1 MKQDVFETIE
11 MEPGFFRIENGG
23 VRCFFIEGDDR
34 AMLVDTGFGNGD
46 LRSLVQSLTKL
57 PIFVV
62 NTHADGDH
70 TGCNHQF
77 QEIWMH
83 PAEFDYY
90 AQKGNTCDNLH
101 PLWEGDTLSLGK
113 WNFEVLLI
121 PGHTPG
127 SIALLI
133 VNTKSSS
140 VGTVSKLGQSIY
152 LARNEIF
159 PLISRASIN
168 SNRSEIRSGKSC
180 PPTGRFLS
188 LRIPF
193 LNCWKS
199 LPNFLQGNMPD
210 SLIPVDGHAKNMT
223 AVWQSSSIRLCIR
236 FKPMDLHHISQKII
250 RKKCKPWRNDYE
262 SIVSQRK
269 PACTRLHLHC
279 IIRSGKTAP

>member
-1 MKQDVFETIE
+1 MKILIRIREIYGIIMMRIAFLFDCYDSGETLSFETHTREYEKTKIRIPERSFVMKQDVFETIE

-127 SIALLI
+127 SIALLDREHEI
-133 VNTKSSS
+133 LISGDSVQTGTIYLFGPGRNLPSYIASLHKLEQIRDSVREILPSHGQIPVSPNTI
-140 VGTVSKLGQSIY
+140 SKLLEVAPKLLAGEYAGQPDP
-152 LARNEIF
+152 RGRPCQEF
-159 PLISRASIN
+159 D
-168 SNRSEIRSGKSC
+168 SGVAM
-180 PPTGRFLS
+180 FL
-188 LRIPF
+188 
-193 LNCWKS
+193 
-199 LPNFLQGNMPD
+199 
-210 SLIPVDGHAKNMT
+210 
-223 AVWQSSSIRLCIR
+223 
-236 FKPMDLHHISQKII
+236 
-250 RKKCKPWRNDYE
+250 
-262 SIVSQRK
+262 
-269 PACTRLHLHC
+269 
-279 IIRSGKTAP
+279 

>member
-1 MKQDVFETIE
+1 MKILIRIREIYGIIMMRIAFLFDCYDSGETLSFETHTREYEKTKIRIPERSFVMKQDVFETIE

-127 SIALLI
+127 SIALLDREHEI
-133 VNTKSSS
+133 LISGDSVQTGTIYLFGPERNLPSYIASLYKLEQIRDSVREILPSHGQIPVSPNTI
-140 VGTVSKLGQSIY
+140 SKLLEVAPKLLAGEYAGQPDP
-152 LARNEIF
+152 R
-159 PLISRASIN
+159 
-168 SNRSEIRSGKSC
+168 
-180 PPTGRFLS
+180 GRPCQEYDCGVAKFL
-188 LRIPF
+188 
-193 LNCWKS
+193 
-199 LPNFLQGNMPD
+199 
-210 SLIPVDGHAKNMT
+210 
-223 AVWQSSSIRLCIR
+223 
-236 FKPMDLHHISQKII
+236 
-250 RKKCKPWRNDYE
+250 Y
-262 SIVSQRK
+262 
-269 PACTRLHLHC
+269 
-279 IIRSGKTAP
+279 

>member
-1 MKQDVFETIE
+1 MKILIRIREIYGIIMMRIAFLFDCYDSGETLSFETHTREYEKTKIRIPERSFVMKQDVFETIE

-127 SIALLI
+127 SIALLDREHEI
-133 VNTKSSS
+133 LISGDSVQTGTIYLFGPGRNLPSYIASLHKLEQIRDSVREILPSHGQIPVSPNTI
-140 VGTVSKLGQSIY
+140 SKLLEVAPKLLAGEYAGQ
-152 LARNEIF
+152 
-159 PLISRASIN
+159 PD
-168 SNRSEIRSGKSC
+168 
-180 PPTGRFLS
+180 PHGRPCQEYDCGVAKFL
-188 LRIPF
+188 
-193 LNCWKS
+193 
-199 LPNFLQGNMPD
+199 
-210 SLIPVDGHAKNMT
+210 
-223 AVWQSSSIRLCIR
+223 
-236 FKPMDLHHISQKII
+236 
-250 RKKCKPWRNDYE
+250 Y
-262 SIVSQRK
+262 
-269 PACTRLHLHC
+269 
-279 IIRSGKTAP
+279 